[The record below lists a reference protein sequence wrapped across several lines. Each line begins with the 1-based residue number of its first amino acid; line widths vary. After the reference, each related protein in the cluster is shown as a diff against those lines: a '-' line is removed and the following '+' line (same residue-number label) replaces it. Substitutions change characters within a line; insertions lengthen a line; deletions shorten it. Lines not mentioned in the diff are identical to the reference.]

1 MKIQPNIDPKS
12 LLWPSWALLG
22 ASWALLGASWRRL
35 GASWCILG
43 RLGPSRRRLVGVL
56 GRLESVLWA
65 SWGRLGGV
73 LARKTTQHKPDSI
86 RNGKRRFF
94 SNGFF
99 GSLWLSVALCGSLFF
114 PMALCES
121 LWLSVAL
128 GGSLWPSVY
137 RSCSIWPPKSTLKPS
152 KIIPKT
158 VQNPP
163 QNAPKSRSGGD
174 CASDRFWNPFFP
186 ASWGVLGR
194 LVRLLGP
201 PWGVLGASW
210 ECLGASWARLGAS

>member
-1 MKIQPNIDPKS
+1 MEREAPFF
-12 LLWPSWALLG
+12 
-22 ASWALLGASWRRL
+22 
-35 GASWCILG
+35 
-43 RLGPSRRRLVGVL
+43 
-56 GRLESVLWA
+56 LE
-65 SWGRLGGV
+65 
-73 LARKTTQHKPDSI
+73 ARC
-86 RNGKRRFF
+86 
-94 SNGFF
+94 

-158 VQNPP
+158 VQNPA

-210 ECLGASWARLGAS
+210 GVLGASWGRLGGVLVVSWGALGCLGGVYVESWGVLVAFPRSSHDVP

>member
-1 MKIQPNIDPKS
+1 M
-12 LLWPSWALLG
+12 A
-22 ASWALLGASWRRL
+22 
-35 GASWCILG
+35 
-43 RLGPSRRRLVGVL
+43 
-56 GRLESVLWA
+56 A
-65 SWGRLGGV
+65 SWGVLARLGGV
-73 LARKTTQHKPDSI
+73 LEASWTAKPPQHKPDST

-99 GSLWLSVALCGSLFF
+99 GSLWLSVALCGPLFF

-137 RSCSIWPPKSTLKPS
+137 RSCSIWLPKSTLKPS
-152 KIIPKT
+152 KIIPNT
-158 VQNPP
+158 IQNPAL
-163 QNAPKSRSGGD
+163 NAPKSRSGGG

-210 ECLGASWARLGAS
+210 ARLGASWARLGGVLGRLGRVLGASWGVLGASWGVLVASWGVFGSQKDTSRLGHDFPTDVC